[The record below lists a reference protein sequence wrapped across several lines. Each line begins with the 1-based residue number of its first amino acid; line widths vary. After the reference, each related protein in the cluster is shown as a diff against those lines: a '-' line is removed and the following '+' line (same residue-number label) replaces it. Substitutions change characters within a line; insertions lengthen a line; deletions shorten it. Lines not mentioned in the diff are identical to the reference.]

1 MDPRLDDAATR
12 EGLTVANFSVK
23 SALRNNP
30 GLRALNGFV
39 AAAAGDDAPAVM
51 AERAER
57 ERRSEQARAA
67 QASGQ
72 TLETELEE
80 QHDAA
85 RTLGLADIEKLS
97 VPIIVEQNLGDGRLV
112 GKRAGRV
119 GADYRGV
126 LRGGLAVVIEAK
138 NAGRGRLALV
148 DNNKP
153 RFDGVKRHQR
163 AALERCVKLGGVA
176 LLVVRFKRRE
186 DCRDVES
193 TYAVPWDAVSGLD
206 SIGPDDVSA
215 WRWPRVGLY
224 FERWMVR

>member
-1 MDPRLDDAATR
+1 VVRMSYEA
-12 EGLTVANFSVK
+12 
-23 SALRNNP
+23 ALRNNP
-30 GLRALNGFV
+30 GLRALNGFI

-57 ERRSEQARAA
+57 EKRSEQARAA

-72 TLETELEE
+72 TLETELEAAHE
-80 QHDAA
+80 LA

-97 VPIIVEQNLGDGRLV
+97 VPVAVEQNLGDGRLI
-112 GKRAGRV
+112 GKRCGRV

-126 LRGGLAVVIEAK
+126 LKGGVAVVIEAK

-153 RFDGVKRHQR
+153 RFDGVKRHQA
-163 AALERCVKLGGVA
+163 AALNRCVKLGGVA

-193 TYAVPWDAVSGLD
+193 TYAVPWDAVCGLD
-206 SIGPDDVSA
+206 SLGPDDVSA
-215 WRWPRVGLY
+215 WLWPGVGLY